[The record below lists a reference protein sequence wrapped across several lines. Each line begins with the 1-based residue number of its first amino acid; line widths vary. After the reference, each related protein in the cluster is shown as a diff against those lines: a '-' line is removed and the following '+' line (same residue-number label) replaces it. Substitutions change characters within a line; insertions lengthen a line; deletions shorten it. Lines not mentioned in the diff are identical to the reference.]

1 MSHAQEEADN
11 STLLRHSCAMEL
23 LHGGVD
29 QATIALWLGHEALQ
43 TTYIYLHADL
53 KLKERAMAKTTP
65 SGTPVQRYQ
74 PEDRVLAYLNSL

>member
-1 MSHAQEEADN
+1 MPSECCGKRLESAASRTSLGIKHL
-11 STLLRHSCAMEL
+11 S
-23 LHGGVD
+23 
-29 QATIALWLGHEALQ
+29 ALALE

-74 PEDRVLAYLNSL
+74 PEDRVFAYLNSL